1 MAAATSPGEKGSK
14 EERERLMIRKRVEK
28 KKQRAGRM
36 KRRDVLQG
44 SQQRREQR
52 RRFKNKEKRKRKREA
67 GKQRERE
74 RKRANEPDSKTLSR
88 LAFPRRRDDFRM
100 IILSVA
106 WFFAKGTYYEP
117 ISPSEM
123 LEKRPGLHEVKI
135 KGSGS
140 EGCRGLPSSSS
151 FVAVAALGRRSRRY
165 G

>member
-1 MAAATSPGEKGSK
+1 
-14 EERERLMIRKRVEK
+14 
-28 KKQRAGRM
+28 
-36 KRRDVLQG
+36 
-44 SQQRREQR
+44 
-52 RRFKNKEKRKRKREA
+52 
-67 GKQRERE
+67 
-74 RKRANEPDSKTLSR
+74 
-88 LAFPRRRDDFRM
+88 M

-151 FVAVAALGRRSRRY
+151 FVAVAALGRRSDDMVEAERSDALRLQ
-165 G
+165 GDGFSRKKTRQTLPQSNACADKPVRLD